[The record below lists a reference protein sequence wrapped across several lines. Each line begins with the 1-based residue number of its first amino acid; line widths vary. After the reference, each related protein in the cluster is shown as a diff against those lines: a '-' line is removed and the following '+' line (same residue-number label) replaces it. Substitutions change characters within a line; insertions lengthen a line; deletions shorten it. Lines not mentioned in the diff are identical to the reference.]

1 MNIELTFIN
10 NSNDSQNT
18 RIVVFTEP
26 PSVPG
31 ETATAALSLELAP
44 GETRPAT
51 IPLELSIGVQT
62 SALLSLPLTAVKPG
76 RRYDLRADTTALSLV
91 DQGAA
96 LVDNVVQVRNALAGQ
111 MATITLYCNHKPMQQ
126 REGVAAEQ
134 CVDFACQPCIWID
147 ASAVSAPG
155 QLGVDTQPVAFS
167 LAGLEAAQAL
177 VSDGDAA
184 LARTVVLK
192 PLL

>member
-1 MNIELTFIN
+1 MSIALTFIN

-18 RIVVFTEP
+18 RVVVFTEP
-26 PSVPG
+26 PPAPG
-31 ETATAALSLELAP
+31 ETAAAALLLELAP

-51 IPLELSIGVQT
+51 IALELSVGAQT
-62 SALLSLPLTAVKPG
+62 SALLSLPLTVVKPG

-91 DQGAA
+91 DQGSAQ
-96 LVDNVVQVRNALAGQ
+96 VGNVVQVRNALAGQ
-111 MATITLYCNHKPMQQ
+111 MATIVLYCDHKPVEQ

-134 CVDFACQPCIWID
+134 SVDFACQPCIWIG
-147 ASAVSAPG
+147 ASAVTAPG

-167 LAGLEAAQAL
+167 LVGVESAQAL

-184 LARTVVLK
+184 QARTVVLK
-192 PLL
+192 PLF

>member
-26 PSVPG
+26 PPVHG
-31 ETATAALSLELAP
+31 ETATAALLLELAP

-51 IPLELSIGVQT
+51 IALELSIGAQT
-62 SALLSLPLTAVKPG
+62 SALLGLPLTAVKPG
-76 RRYDLRADTTALSLV
+76 RRYDLLADTTALSLI

-96 LVDNVVQVRNALAGQ
+96 LVDNVVQVRNALVAQ
-111 MATITLYCNHKPMQQ
+111 MATITLYYHHKAVEQ
-126 REGVAAEQ
+126 REDVAAEQ
-134 CVDFACQPCIWID
+134 SVDFACQPCIWIG
-147 ASAVSAPG
+147 ASAVAAPG

-167 LAGLEAAQAL
+167 LTGVEAAQAL
-177 VSDGDAA
+177 VGDGDAVQ
-184 LARTVVLK
+184 ARTVVLK
-192 PLL
+192 PLY